1 MKKVTFM
8 LLAALMAVMSYAQ
21 APKGQKAPQPVNRY
35 STENVG
41 TLPNQLSMPAMLAN
55 KARAPRKAELVTP
68 PSGDVVYYT
77 LEGMNS
83 RGGGVTTTR
92 TVKAIFN
99 GSDVYVTGLGW
110 YCPDA
115 WVKGTIE
122 GETATF
128 AMGQYLGN
136 PGVDLYFAG
145 SDGNDLTDATAS
157 YDAETGN
164 FEFETFIMDNQ
175 DVSQGIGF
183 YAYWS
188 TGLTLTKIEGEV
200 DMPVEAPEALVTEQY
215 TFQGV
220 SVSYDNNDE
229 AVYTAASFP
238 VQVGFDGND
247 CYIQGLCSYLP
258 EAWVKGTKNNDGTY
272 TFTTGQLYGTYNN
285 RYEMWFVGLEGEEL
299 ADVIF
304 TYDAEVGK
312 FATEQGIALNGYKNE
327 LYWYNQYLEVTIT
340 KVVET
345 AAMPADPE
353 VTGIEDSEY
362 GKIVTFNVP
371 VVDSEGNGLL
381 TSKLTYMFYTDVEGE
396 IAPLTF
402 TPTTHVK
409 LTEELTEIPYGF
421 TESYDFYDTYIY
433 LNDLY
438 SKSWN
443 KIGIQSIYY
452 GGGETN
458 ATEIQWYD
466 IKPYAT
472 PSIVWVAAEQ
482 GYEHQQNI
490 EEIDF
495 GEGVTAT
502 LLQNSAS
509 TAPRYWS
516 KDQTLRTYAGNTI
529 TITSAEQT
537 INKIEFTFPL
547 NASDVALEADK
558 GDYERTG
565 NVGTWTGEENEVT
578 FTSGKAFIS
587 QIAIYLGNG
596 EVKLVE
602 LPEGVVTEVWTIE
615 GTYSDGESNDNIT
628 RPTEAAI
635 VGNTIYVKGIPFW
648 FEDAWMKGTID
659 AESSI
664 ATFKTGQFVGEDSY
678 GQEFMI
684 GSDDGQTICD
694 IEFLYDA
701 EEKTLTQLTSYIVE
715 NADTPDEIAPYGWWY
730 DMVIYAGEPV
740 IVEPV
745 EAPEGLETS
754 SYLFTAHAL
763 ENGYDGFEDYSAQLQ
778 VGFDGQDVYFQGIA
792 TDVPDLWVKG
802 TLSEDGKTV
811 TIPANQYMGQLY
823 VWGYSFDYFFT
834 AVDPETYEL
843 TDVVLNYDAETN
855 TFSTDQ
861 LLALNGNKR
870 SLDYYLLYTNVN
882 ITKLIE
888 VAATPA
894 DPEILDFVGTGS
906 YPKVK
911 FDIPAVDIEGNPL
924 ITAKLFY
931 TIWVEKNGQEEKLT
945 ITAEE
950 YRNVTED
957 MVEIPYNYDDSWDIY
972 AGGEI
977 FYLNQSMEEIQSWT
991 KIGVQSIY
999 TAAGE
1004 TNKSNVVWMDLTQY
1018 WETTGIAEV
1027 KNDGK
1032 KAVIFNMQGQKLNS
1046 VPAKGL
1052 YIMNNRKY
1060 VVK

>member
-8 LLAALMAVMSYAQ
+8 LLALLCSVVTFAA
-21 APKGQKAPQPVNRY
+21 GQKKLMNAPQDFLRKSEIVKMQR
-35 STENVG
+35 
-41 TLPNQLSMPAMLAN
+41 TLPIQGLDR
-55 KARAPRKAELVTP
+55 KAQTSRKAVRRAEAELVTP
-68 PSGDVVYYT
+68 PAGATVETYYT
-77 LEGMNS
+77 A
-83 RGGGVTTTR
+83 GGTFY
-92 TVKAIFN
+92 AN
-99 GSDVYVTGLGW
+99 GSNGWVNATSDMESINVAIDGQDMYIQGLAYW
-110 YCPDA
+110 FKNN
-115 WVKGTIE
+115 WLKGTID
-122 GETATF
+122 GETVTF
-128 AMGQYLGN
+128 PSGQLIGTDEYGDEFI
-136 PGVDLYFAG
+136 VG
-145 SDGNDLTDATAS
+145 SDDLETTTDIVFA
-157 YDAETGN
+157 YDSEEG
-164 FEFETFIMDNQ
+164 
-175 DVSQGIGF
+175 
-183 YAYWS
+183 
-188 TGLTLTKIEGEV
+188 TLTATTAYIFESAYAASISAYCYWANAAFSK
-200 DMPVEAPEALVTEQY
+200 EAPEGPEVIVAPEGLVTEPY
-215 TFQGV
+215 IISARNYKDDANV
-220 SVSYDNNDE
+220 SGSLLI
-229 AVYTAASFP
+229 
-238 VQVGFDGND
+238 GFDGND
-247 CYIQGLCSYLP
+247 VYVQGLCTYLP
-258 EAWVKGTKNNDGTY
+258 EAWLKGTLDGTTI
-272 TFTTGQLYGTYNN
+272 TFATGQYLGSYSNYYDMFLNVL
-285 RYEMWFVGLEGEEL
+285 MGE
-299 ADVIF
+299 DVVF
-304 TYDAEVGK
+304 DYDAEAGTLTAQNEFFLIDNSSNYFDSYRGAIIKKV
-312 FATEQGIALNGYKNE
+312 FEQ
-327 LYWYNQYLEVTIT
+327 
-340 KVVET
+340 
-345 AAMPADPE
+345 AAMPANPE
-353 VTGIEDSEY
+353 ITNLADGNY
-362 GKIVTFNVP
+362 GWYFDFNVP
-371 VVDSEGNGLL
+371 LVDTEGNGLVA
-381 TSKLTYMFYTDVEGE
+381 SKLSYMIYTDVEGE
-396 IAPLTF
+396 ITPLTF
-402 TPTTHVK
+402 TPETHTR
-409 LTEELTEIPYGF
+409 LTEEMTEIPYGF
-421 TESYDFYDTYIY
+421 TENYDFYNSEIY

-438 SKSWN
+438 SKDWN
-443 KIGIQSIYY
+443 KLGIQSIYY
-452 GGGETN
+452 GGDETN

-472 PSIVWVAAEQ
+472 PGIVWVAAEQ

-547 NASDVALEADK
+547 NASEVALEADK

-602 LPEGVVTEVWTIE
+602 LPEDVEPEVWTID
-615 GTYSDGESNDNIT
+615 GTFEDSYSSENIV
-628 RPTEAAI
+628 RATEAAI
-635 VGNTIYVKGIPFW
+635 VGNTIYVKGIPFY
-648 FEDAWMKGTID
+648 FEEAWMKGTID
-659 AESSI
+659 AETGV
-664 ATFKTGQFVGEDSY
+664 ATFKSGQFVGEDSY

-778 VGFDGQDVYFQGIA
+778 VGFDGQDVYFQGFS
-792 TDVPDLWVKG
+792 TDFPNLWVKG

-811 TIPANQYMGQLY
+811 TIPANQYMGQ
-823 VWGYSFDYFFT
+823 YSGWFTYNYYFT

-894 DPEILDFVGTGS
+894 DPEILDFVGTGT

-911 FDIPAVDIEGNPL
+911 FDIPAVDTEGNPL

-931 TIWVEKNGQEEKLT
+931 TVWVEKNGEAEQLT
-945 ITAEE
+945 IKAEE
-950 YRNVTED
+950 YDRLEED
-957 MVEIPYNYDDSWDIY
+957 MVEIPYNYDDNWDIY
-972 AGGEI
+972 AGGATV
-977 FYLNQSMEEIQSWT
+977 YLNQSSDEIQSWT